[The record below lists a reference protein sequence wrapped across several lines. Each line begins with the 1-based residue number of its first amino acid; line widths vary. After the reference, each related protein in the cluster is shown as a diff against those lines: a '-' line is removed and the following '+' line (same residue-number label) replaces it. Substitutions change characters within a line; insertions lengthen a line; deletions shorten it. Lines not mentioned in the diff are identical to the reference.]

1 MSRQVNT
8 YVPAIVRDYRNAST
22 FPKMVID
29 NQYEL
34 SGTYVK
40 WEDYETLRT
49 EFWKLAA
56 KLAEQMRKTDE

>member
-8 YVPAIVRDYRNAST
+8 YVPAIVKDRRNGT
-22 FPKMVID
+22 TLPKMVID
-29 NQYEL
+29 DEYEL

-40 WEDYETLRT
+40 WEDYETLRN

-56 KLAEQMRKTDE
+56 KLSELRKTDE

>member
-8 YVPAIVRDYRNAST
+8 YVPAIVRDHRNAST